1 MFGKK
6 EDEKPICPLMKGE
19 CIKAR
24 CMFWTH
30 IRGKDPQT
38 EADID
43 MHDCS
48 IRWLPVLLIEN
59 AKETRQSAAAVESLR
74 NEGVTT
80 GQHITGALLQVAAAN
95 LQQLPRG
102 D

>member
-1 MFGKK
+1 MFGNSKDK
-6 EDEKPICPLMKGE
+6 TPMCPLLKGE
-19 CIKAR
+19 CVQEK

-30 IRGKDPQT
+30 IRGKHPQT
-38 EADID
+38 EADMD

-59 AKETRQSAAAVESLR
+59 AKETRQGAAAVESLR